1 MIPGAIAQGAPSAPL
16 ARRGSWW
23 KKGSPGRGDPFLRAS
38 EQRSV
43 TENNKQPNQSR
54 HEDLM
59 AFFAEASF
67 LGARGD
73 VGYL

>member
-1 MIPGAIAQGAPSAPL
+1 LVEKRFAPVEAI
-16 ARRGSWW
+16 
-23 KKGSPGRGDPFLRAS
+23 PFLRAS